1 MVPVAVTDF
10 TVTNN
15 KYAVLRVTT
24 PAGSPDV
31 RVGYDWASA
40 SSSVVIPQ

>member
-1 MVPVAVTDF
+1 VPVTVTDF
-10 TVTNN
+10 SVTNN
-15 KYAVLRVTT
+15 KYVVLRVTT

-40 SSSVVIPQ
+40 ASSLVIPQ

>member
-1 MVPVAVTDF
+1 MTVTDF

-24 PAGSPDV
+24 PGGSPDV
-31 RVGYDWASA
+31 RVAYDWAA
-40 SSSVVIPQ
+40 AASSVVIPQ